1 MEVDAP
7 DSPERVWSI

>member
-1 MEVDAP
+1 MEVDAL